1 MCTFPSSPA
10 SPDTNVLSLLLL
22 HHSQGDRFVQP
33 LPFHS
38 FGPGRLIVSS
48 FDTVHS
54 LKPTSSLL
62 HQHPRHQHQD
72 THPTIKMRSSIV
84 LAASGAALVM
94 GRAID
99 PRVLDPRA
107 METVWDVDYVT
118 VTVTEGDIPVATP
131 TPTPSNPA
139 IYYEAP
145 AASSSS
151 SAPAVVE
158 PSPAPAPIF
167 STVTVEPPQPTVAAP
182 TSAPV
187 VVEPETTPTPT
198 PTPTPQ
204 PATSAPAAVST
215 PAATDDLQTAC
226 IDSHNVHR
234 GNHSAPALSWDAEI
248 AGYAAITAK
257 TCVFEH
263 DMTTGGGGYGQNLAM
278 WGATGSESLGAAKAA
293 QKAITE
299 QWYNG
304 ELNLYTGYGQASPD
318 MTDFLKWGHF
328 TQMVW
333 KDTTTVGCAVE
344 YCAAGTLSSIGSWF
358 TVCNYKKQG
367 NVIGSFD
374 TNVLP
379 ALGEATVNAN

>member
-1 MCTFPSSPA
+1 
-10 SPDTNVLSLLLL
+10 
-22 HHSQGDRFVQP
+22 
-33 LPFHS
+33 
-38 FGPGRLIVSS
+38 
-48 FDTVHS
+48 
-54 LKPTSSLL
+54 
-62 HQHPRHQHQD
+62 
-72 THPTIKMRSSIV
+72 
-84 LAASGAALVM
+84 
-94 GRAID
+94 
-99 PRVLDPRA
+99 
-107 METVWDVDYVT
+107 
-118 VTVTEGDIPVATP
+118 
-131 TPTPSNPA
+131 
-139 IYYEAP
+139 
-145 AASSSS
+145 
-151 SAPAVVE
+151 
-158 PSPAPAPIF
+158 
-167 STVTVEPPQPTVAAP
+167 
-182 TSAPV
+182 
-187 VVEPETTPTPT
+187 PTPT

-263 DMTTGGGGYGQNLAM
+263 DMATGGGGYGQNLAM